1 MSGSLCW
8 LPHMPSWCVQEHLAV
23 NVNDFCQVEL
33 YEQVTF
39 AGCALHYC
47 SGACT
52 WSCWP
57 SNEFFKNNFILYFIF
72 QYWFYCGLKYG
83 IELHSTARFRF
94 PSSKAVNC
102 YPWLKIECQLCC
114 TGSFSI
120 HISPTFNIITV
131 DQTLMAPIQFQSL
144 LGYLVLP

>member
-1 MSGSLCW
+1 MLTASYALMVCTGTSCSECEWFLSGWAVWASNICW
-8 LPHMPSWCVQEHLAV
+8 LCLTLLQWCLHMVLLAK
-23 NVNDFCQVEL
+23 
-33 YEQVTF
+33 
-39 AGCALHYC
+39 H
-47 SGACT
+47 
-52 WSCWP
+52 
-57 SNEFFKNNFILYFIF
+57 EFFKNNFILYFIF